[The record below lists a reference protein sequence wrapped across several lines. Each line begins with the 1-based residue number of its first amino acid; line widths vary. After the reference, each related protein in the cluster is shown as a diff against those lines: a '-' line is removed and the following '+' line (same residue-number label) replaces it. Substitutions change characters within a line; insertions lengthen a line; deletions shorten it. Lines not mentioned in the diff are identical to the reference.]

1 MEWYGLITANLKEVI
16 VNHEAMTE
24 ESLRM
29 SSQNI
34 ASRLHETL
42 GSGMID

>member
-1 MEWYGLITANLKEVI
+1 MEWYGLIIANLEEVI

-29 SSQNI
+29 STQNI
-34 ASRLHETL
+34 TSRLHETL
-42 GSGMID
+42 VFALID